1 MEGKEGTNEKT
12 IDFVKTSCYINVNIY
27 SHVIC
32 YIGTLVLPCM
42 KETESCLLHVVVIQV
57 LSVAFPEL
65 LDKDPNYPYNQD
77 LTTII
82 KTRV

>member
-1 MEGKEGTNEKT
+1 MPKEERKNRFAT
-12 IDFVKTSCYINVNIY
+12 VY
-27 SHVIC
+27 
-32 YIGTLVLPCM
+32 TLVLIIVV
-42 KETESCLLHVVVIQV
+42 KSSLLHVVVIQV